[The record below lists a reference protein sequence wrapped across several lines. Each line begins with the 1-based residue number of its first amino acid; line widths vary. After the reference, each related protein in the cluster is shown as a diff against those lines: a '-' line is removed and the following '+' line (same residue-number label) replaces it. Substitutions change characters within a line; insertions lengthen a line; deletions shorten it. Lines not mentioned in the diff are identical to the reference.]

1 MNVQMKKNHI
11 FMNVQA
17 KKNHTFMNV
26 QTEKNHIFM
35 NVQAGSRWAMRR
47 YHFTN
52 PHLRSSFLSQV
63 LVCSLPL

>member
-1 MNVQMKKNHI
+1 MQTIHIFMNVQTKKNHI
-11 FMNVQA
+11 FMNVQI
-17 KKNHTFMNV
+17 KKI
-26 QTEKNHIFM
+26 HIFM
-35 NVQAGSRWAMRR
+35 NVQAEDRWAMRL